1 MKNKIIQKELE
12 HLFAEKFSTDA
23 FPILADLYYNK
34 RQYDRAVKVCKIGLQ
49 HNPDNL
55 LGQYILSKIMII
67 NNDFMKA
74 EKLLQTVIRKDG
86 NNINALLLLLELSLK
101 LERKPKIIQKYLGK
115 LLLKIP
121 NNKKVKKFNK
131 QFIKQKLSSNQ
142 KDKKIVINKAHSKS
156 IQIADN
162 MATKTMYQIIKK
174 QKKFHSAKTIL
185 EIMINKKRNVSFA
198 KNELKKINSLINK
211 DKNKDVI

>member
-55 LGQYILSKIMII
+55 LVQYILSKIMII
-67 NNDFMKA
+67 NKDFMKA

-121 NNKKVKKFNK
+121 NNHLIKKIKKLLLIKLILNRYKLLIIWQQKQCIKLLKNK
-131 QFIKQKLSSNQ
+131 KNFIQQKL
-142 KDKKIVINKAHSKS
+142 
-156 IQIADN
+156 
-162 MATKTMYQIIKK
+162 
-174 QKKFHSAKTIL
+174 F
-185 EIMINKKRNVSFA
+185 
-198 KNELKKINSLINK
+198 
-211 DKNKDVI
+211 

>member
-198 KNELKKINSLINK
+198 KNELKKINSIINK
-211 DKNKDVI
+211 EKN

>member
-1 MKNKIIQKELE
+1 MQKELE
-12 HLFAEKFSTDA
+12 HLFAEKFSTNA

-49 HNPDNL
+49 HNPNNL

-101 LERKPKIIQKYLGK
+101 LERKPTIIQKYLGK

-121 NNKKVKKFNK
+121 NNKKVRKFNK

-142 KDKKIVINKAHSKS
+142 KDKKIIINKAHSES

-185 EIMINKKRNVSFA
+185 EIMINRKRNVVFA
-198 KNELKKINSLINK
+198 KNELKKINSIINK
-211 DKNKDVI
+211 EKN

>member
-74 EKLLQTVIRKDG
+74 EKLLQIVIRKDG

-185 EIMINKKRNVSFA
+185 EIMINKNRNVSFA
-198 KNELKKINSLINK
+198 KNELKKINSIINK
-211 DKNKDVI
+211 EKN

>member
-12 HLFAEKFSTDA
+12 HLFAEKFSTNA

-49 HNPDNL
+49 HNPNNL

-101 LERKPKIIQKYLGK
+101 LERKPTIIQKYLGK

-121 NNKKVKKFNK
+121 NNKKVRKFNQ

-142 KDKKIVINKAHSKS
+142 KDKKIIINKAHSES

-185 EIMINKKRNVSFA
+185 EIMINRKRNVVFA
-198 KNELKKINSLINK
+198 KNELKKINSIINK
-211 DKNKDVI
+211 EKN